1 MAAAI
6 WPFDLSLEN
15 AKTKAIIFMSC
26 TWGFFTRDGSYQH
39 RGVCGC
45 VSVHVFVLGNLEA
58 HLPQQIFPGD
68 GGGVSAP

>member
-1 MAAAI
+1 MGGK
-6 WPFDLSLEN
+6 SQEN
-15 AKTKAIIFMSC
+15 AKNEALIFMSC
-26 TWGFFTRDGSYQH
+26 TCFLFVFLTRDGSYQR